1 MHPVARS
8 SGALLKLDTMFIII
22 IITAL
27 LPVVILGWW
36 IYRKDSAKPEPL
48 RQLISALFYGVG
60 SAFVSMLFAIPLTLF
75 LGFDTIE
82 QMNSLGD
89 AISVSLLSAAVP
101 EELAKL
107 TMLWLFLRK
116 NPYYDEYLD
125 GIVYAA
131 CIGLGFAGTENILYL
146 LRAEDWLMTGIVRGV
161 TAVPAHFAI
170 ACAMGYFYSKRHF
183 GDRSNLTAACILG
196 VPIIIHW
203 VYDALAFSEG
213 VFPALSVV
221 INILFVLLIWIVY
234 KRTMHRIGDL
244 KQLDQSR
251 TTPPPFPGGLPA
263 TGAGPSVP
271 PPLPGTNP
279 NNNNTPVV

>member
-1 MHPVARS
+1 M
-8 SGALLKLDTMFIII
+8 LIII
-22 IITAL
+22 LITAL
-27 LPVVILGWW
+27 LPVVVLGWW
-36 IYRKDSAKPEPL
+36 IYKKDSAKPEPL
-48 RQLISALFYGVG
+48 RQLLTALFYGVG
-60 SAFVSMLFAIPLTLF
+60 SAFVATLFATPLTLM

-89 AISVSLLSAAVP
+89 AISVSLLSAAIP

-146 LRAEDWLMTGIVRGV
+146 LRSEDWLMTGIVRGV

-203 VYDALAFSEG
+203 IYDALAFSEG
-213 VFPALSVV
+213 IFPALSVV

-244 KQLDQSR
+244 QQLDQAR
-251 TTPPPFPGGLPA
+251 RTPPPFPGNG
-263 TGAGPSVP
+263 GPTSTP
-271 PPLPGTNP
+271 PPLPGSTP
-279 NNNNTPVV
+279 NNNTPVV